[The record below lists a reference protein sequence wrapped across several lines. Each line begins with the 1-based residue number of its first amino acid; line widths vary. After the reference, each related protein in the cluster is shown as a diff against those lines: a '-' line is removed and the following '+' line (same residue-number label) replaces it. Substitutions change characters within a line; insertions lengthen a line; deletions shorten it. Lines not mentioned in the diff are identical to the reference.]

1 MGFLAIEHL
10 HVAKLFVRDRENT
23 HLAILGDDAEKA
35 IAYYDRSIASDA
47 NYDEAYAAKAKAL
60 ARMRKFAEA
69 LKAIEKAIEV
79 TNYKPERFVKIREQ
93 IQGQDKVGK

>member
-1 MGFLAIEHL
+1 MRAICR
-10 HVAKLFVRDRENT
+10 VNGWRTPRRARN
-23 HLAILGDDAEKA
+23 AEC
-35 IAYYDRSIASDA
+35 
-47 NYDEAYAAKAKAL
+47 EAYAAKAKAL